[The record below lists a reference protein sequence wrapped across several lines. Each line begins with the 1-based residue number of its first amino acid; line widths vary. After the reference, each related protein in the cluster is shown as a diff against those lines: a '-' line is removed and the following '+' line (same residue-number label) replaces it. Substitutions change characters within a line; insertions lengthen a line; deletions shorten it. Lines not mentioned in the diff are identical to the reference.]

1 MALVNANNIE
11 QTVENNPINYI
22 EESAGPEAIYNKR
35 ETGNAVINDDKQ
47 DQYLEKIVKQSTRKS
62 RARKEVDEQDPA
74 KSFLEKWKFKD
85 PGICCVCLEGATDVG
100 NMLVY
105 CDGQKCEVICHQECH
120 GIKNLPSTDDPWYC
134 DKCLAKPSE
143 VVSCIL
149 CPKKT
154 GAFRR
159 LHEEDDFKTNSW
171 VHLVCAL
178 WMPGMWIAN
187 IQKLNECSIANIEK
201 ENWRKECC
209 ICPRELSSQG
219 AAVSCDANGCENWI
233 HVTCAHAYNLLEYD
247 DNSETSDSFFVYCK
261 DHCSQAGA
269 VHLNK
274 WEMWILERDNFLDNA
289 KSEVLQKR
297 NDQLR
302 NGLTDQE
309 KILREIFEDKYF
321 EYQKYREKRI
331 INLKENLRFRVE
343 KFVERMSE
351 KDVADD
357 KNQNIDSNAN
367 NNNEDSKRNDVEI
380 KQYAE
385 CSTYKEAEI
394 QIRNGLLT
402 KSMNE
407 IQQSLAKLP
416 DSLLGWNS
424 NCVEEA
430 KNIDV
435 KGLDFKEI
443 ETLRLDN
450 AQKIL
455 VQRQNE
461 HEQQIEKGK
470 RTIIPNTNKIS
481 NSLIGI
487 DMFGS
492 TDGIINAFHTSIN
505 ITNEILGKMPPKK
518 PSVEKRK
525 KSASVSDFLLQQLTS
540 TYPQH
545 ICFKCNNIG
554 PPDNC
559 HLISNLKSGHIPRCE
574 KCDPTNTDGNGS
586 TIDSLDEFIIKD
598 KQGKEKKA
606 GIDHIAPKKTET
618 VFIGK

>member
-1 MALVNANNIE
+1 MAFVNANNIE
-11 QTVENNPINYI
+11 QIVESNSINYI

-35 ETGNAVINDDKQ
+35 ETRNAVINDDKQ
-47 DQYLEKIVKQSTRKS
+47 DQNLEKIVKQSIRKS
-62 RARKEVDEQDPA
+62 RPRKEVDEQDPA

-233 HVTCAHAYNLLEYD
+233 H
-247 DNSETSDSFFVYCK
+247 YCK

-331 INLKENLRFRVE
+331 INLKENLIFRVE

-367 NNNEDSKRNDVEI
+367 NNNEDSERNDVEI

-435 KGLDFKEI
+435 KELDFKEI

-470 RTIIPNTNKIS
+470 KTIIPNTNKIN

-525 KSASVSDFLLQQLTS
+525 KSASVSDFLLQ
-540 TYPQH
+540 H
-545 ICFKCNNIG
+545 
-554 PPDNC
+554 NC

-586 TIDSLDEFIIKD
+586 TIDSIDEFIIKD

>member
-1 MALVNANNIE
+1 
-11 QTVENNPINYI
+11 
-22 EESAGPEAIYNKR
+22 
-35 ETGNAVINDDKQ
+35 
-47 DQYLEKIVKQSTRKS
+47 
-62 RARKEVDEQDPA
+62 
-74 KSFLEKWKFKD
+74 
-85 PGICCVCLEGATDVG
+85 
-100 NMLVY
+100 
-105 CDGQKCEVICHQECH
+105 
-120 GIKNLPSTDDPWYC
+120 
-134 DKCLAKPSE
+134 
-143 VVSCIL
+143 
-149 CPKKT
+149 
-154 GAFRR
+154 
-159 LHEEDDFKTNSW
+159 
-171 VHLVCAL
+171 
-178 WMPGMWIAN
+178 
-187 IQKLNECSIANIEK
+187 
-201 ENWRKECC
+201 
-209 ICPRELSSQG
+209 
-219 AAVSCDANGCENWI
+219 
-233 HVTCAHAYNLLEYD
+233 
-247 DNSETSDSFFVYCK
+247 
-261 DHCSQAGA
+261 
-269 VHLNK
+269 
-274 WEMWILERDNFLDNA
+274 
-289 KSEVLQKR
+289 LQKR

-331 INLKENLRFRVE
+331 INLKENLIFRVE

-367 NNNEDSKRNDVEI
+367 NNNEDSERNDVEI

-435 KGLDFKEI
+435 KELDFKEI

-470 RTIIPNTNKIS
+470 KTIIPNTNKIN

-525 KSASVSDFLLQQLTS
+525 KSASVSDFLLQ
-540 TYPQH
+540 H
-545 ICFKCNNIG
+545 
-554 PPDNC
+554 NC

-586 TIDSLDEFIIKD
+586 TIDSIDEFIIKD

-618 VFIGK
+618 